1 MRRVAV
7 FVDGSNLYRS
17 LRERGLLPVDMTKLA
32 WRLAGGRPASMRFY
46 TAPFRRHEGFVKSLE
61 ARGWIVVQGH
71 LSREGGEKGVDVALA
86 VDLLLAAAG
95 GIYDEA
101 VLVSGD
107 GDLARAVEAAR
118 ELGFPVRV
126 AQFQDAIARE
136 LAAVAAEVELLDG
149 LDWEGIKERRDR
161 VAAYSG

>member
-1 MRRVAV
+1 
-7 FVDGSNLYRS
+7 
-17 LRERGLLPVDMTKLA
+17 
-32 WRLAGGRPASMRFY
+32 
-46 TAPFRRHEGFVKSLE
+46 
-61 ARGWIVVQGH
+61 
-71 LSREGGEKGVDVALA
+71 VDVALA

-101 VLVSGD
+101 VVVSGD

-136 LAAVAAEVELLDG
+136 LAAAAAEVELLEG
-149 LDWEGIKERRDR
+149 LDWDSLRERREHKEH
-161 VAAYSG
+161 VGAHSG